1 MATTNIPDSAFQQV
15 AELREQLNH
24 HNYRYYVLDSPEISD
39 AQYDDL
45 MRELRAIEAEH
56 PELVTPDSPTQRVG
70 AAPAEGFT
78 QVAHPR
84 PMFSLGNAFD
94 DDEFMAWHQRVSD
107 LLEGETFDMVCELKY
122 DGLAVALTYEDGVF
136 VRGATRGNGTVGEDV
151 TLNLRTIKSIPL
163 RLLSKDVPQRLEVRG
178 EVYFPKS
185 LFAKFNE
192 ERAARGEQTYANPR
206 NTAAGSLRQLD
217 PRSTAERPLDIFIY
231 SLGYAE
237 GGDMP
242 AYHWEMLQY
251 LKRLGFKVSAD
262 SRRVQTPEDAIA
274 FYKHWVKNAEE
285 DLDAAADG
293 VVVKVDNLDYQR
305 HLGVVGREPRW
316 AVAYKFPAVQ
326 EITRLLD
333 IRVNVGRTG
342 SINPYAVLEPV
353 NIAGATVRQAT
364 LHNEDYIRGKDLLIG
379 DWVVVERAGEVIPQ
393 IVSVIAKERKPA
405 ANLFGKIIRKPVYS
419 YDRIGRLRR
428 RRRVKAPTKLRYED
442 RREFRMPSSCPSC
455 SEPVVSPE
463 DDAMSY
469 CDNASCPT
477 QLVRLLEHFVSRG
490 AMDIE
495 GMGIKWGEL
504 LIKQGLIKDV
514 ADLYYLEPEHLARLN
529 LLDAIEA
536 AKARPFADALAAAG
550 IPTVG
555 KKSASIIAERFG
567 NMSALSSASELN
579 VGELSGVSA
588 RTAAAIFAHFSELRM
603 QPHFTRLGS
612 DFLGNGLIALQSDLF
627 YVNRRHLLQP
637 ESLRQKSVSNL
648 LSAIEASRQRPLS
661 RVLVALGIRHVGG
674 EVAELLARSFTTID
688 NLMSADEEALTAI
701 PTIGPRIAES
711 VVSYF
716 QNEANRNVVEKLRA
730 AGVRLEDEPRAV
742 PTEQPFVGM
751 RFVVTGRLEG
761 FSRSQ
766 IQDTIKQYGGA
777 VSGSVSKN
785 TRLSCGRRGRRFQA
799 RGRRAPRGQG
809 ADRGRIPGQ
818 IAGKWRRDS
827 LRRRIGQPAPWTRAP
842 VRRECLAVLD
852 GNDRH

>member
-1 MATTNIPDSAFQQV
+1 
-15 AELREQLNH
+15 
-24 HNYRYYVLDSPEISD
+24 
-39 AQYDDL
+39 
-45 MRELRAIEAEH
+45 
-56 PELVTPDSPTQRVG
+56 
-70 AAPAEGFT
+70 
-78 QVAHPR
+78 
-84 PMFSLGNAFD
+84 
-94 DDEFMAWHQRVSD
+94 
-107 LLEGETFDMVCELKY
+107 
-122 DGLAVALTYEDGVF
+122 
-136 VRGATRGNGTVGEDV
+136 
-151 TLNLRTIKSIPL
+151 
-163 RLLSKDVPQRLEVRG
+163 
-178 EVYFPKS
+178 
-185 LFAKFNE
+185 
-192 ERAARGEQTYANPR
+192 
-206 NTAAGSLRQLD
+206 
-217 PRSTAERPLDIFIY
+217 
-231 SLGYAE
+231 
-237 GGDMP
+237 MP

-293 VVVKVDNLDYQR
+293 IVVKVDNLDYQR

-393 IVSVIAKERKPA
+393 VVSVIA
-405 ANLFGKIIRKPVYS
+405 
-419 YDRIGRLRR
+419 
-428 RRRVKAPTKLRYED
+428 D
-442 RREFRMPSSCPSC
+442 RRDGSERDFRMPAACPSC
-455 SEPVVSPE
+455 AEPVVSPE
-463 DDAMSY
+463 DEAMSY
-469 CDNASCPT
+469 CDNASCPV

-495 GMGIKWGEL
+495 GMGIKWGEF
-504 LIKQGLIKDV
+504 LIQQGLIKDV

-529 LLDAIEA
+529 LLDVIEA
-536 AKARPFADALAAAG
+536 AKVRPFADALAAAG

-688 NLMSADEEALTAI
+688 NLMSADEEALVAI

-716 QNEANRNVVEKLRA
+716 RNDANRQVVEKLRA
-730 AGVRLEDEPRAV
+730 ARVRLEDEPSAA
-742 PTEQPFVGM
+742 PTEQPFVGL
-751 RFVVTGRLEG
+751 RFVVTGRLER

-785 TRLSCGRRGRRFQA
+785 TDYLVAGEGGGSKLADAERLEVKVLSEDELIR
-799 RGRRAPRGQG
+799 
-809 ADRGRIPGQ
+809 
-818 IAGKWRRDS
+818 KLRDS
-827 LRRRIGQPAPWTRAP
+827 GVELP
-842 VRRECLAVLD
+842 
-852 GNDRH
+852 

>member
-1 MATTNIPDSAFQQV
+1 MSAMLTIDIIHQI
-15 AELREQLNH
+15 ENLRERLNH
-24 HNYRYYVLDSPEISD
+24 HNYRYYVLDSPEVSD
-39 AQYDDL
+39 AQYDAL
-45 MRELRAIEAEH
+45 IRELRAIEAKH

-70 AAPAEGFT
+70 AAPADGFE
-78 QVAHPR
+78 QVTHSR
-84 PMFSLGNAFD
+84 PMHSLGNAFD
-94 DDEFMAWHQRVSD
+94 DEEFMAWHKRVSD
-107 LLEGETFDMVCELKY
+107 MLEGEPFNMVCELKY

-136 VRGATRGNGTVGEDV
+136 VRGATRGNGMVGEDV
-151 TLNLRTIKSIPL
+151 TSNLRTIKSIPL
-163 RLLSKDVPQRLEVRG
+163 RLLSAGENIDMPERLEVRG

-217 PRSTAERPLDIFIY
+217 PRNTAERPLDIFIY

-237 GGDMP
+237 GGDVP
-242 AYHWEMLQY
+242 ATHWEMLQY
-251 LKRLGFKVSAD
+251 LKGLGFKVSDD
-262 SRRVQTPEDAIA
+262 SRLVHTQEEAIA
-274 FYKHWVKNAEE
+274 FYNRWVRSHEE
-285 DLDAAADG
+285 ELDAAADG

-379 DWVVVERAGEVIPQ
+379 DRVVVERAGEVIPQ
-393 IVSVIAKERKPA
+393 VVSVIAEERKPA
-405 ANLFGKIIRKPVYS
+405 ANLFGKLIRKPAYS

-428 RRRVKAPTKLRYED
+428 KRRYKAPARIRYED
-442 RREFRMPSSCPSC
+442 RREFRMPTSCPEC
-455 SEPVVSPE
+455 KKPVVSPE
-463 DDAMSY
+463 DEAMSY
-469 CDNASCPT
+469 CVNASCPA

-495 GMGIKWGEL
+495 GMGIKWGEY
-504 LIKQGLIKDV
+504 LIQQGLIKDV
-514 ADLYYLEPEHLARLN
+514 ADIYYLKPSDLARLN
-529 LLDAIEA
+529 LLDVIEA
-536 AKARPFADALAAAG
+536 AKARPFADALANSR

-555 KKSASIIAERFG
+555 KKSAGIIAERFR
-567 NMSALSSASELN
+567 NMSALSTASELDI
-579 VGELSGVSA
+579 GELSGVSA
-588 RTAAAIFAHFSELRM
+588 RTAKAVVNHFAELRSKA
-603 QPHFTRLGS
+603 HITEISS
-612 DFLGNGLIALQSDLF
+612 DFLVNGLVDAHSDLF
-627 YVNRRHLLQP
+627 YVNRSHLLDP

-648 LSAIEASRQRPLS
+648 LSAIEASKQRPLA
-661 RVLVALGIRHVGG
+661 RILVALGIRHVGG
-674 EVAELLARSFTTID
+674 EVAELLAREFTTID
-688 NLMSADEEALTAI
+688 NLMAADEEALIAI
-701 PTIGPRIAES
+701 DSIGPRIAES

-730 AGVRLEDEPRAV
+730 AGVRLEDEERV
-742 PTEQPFVGM
+742 IPTEQPFVGM
-751 RFVVTGRLEG
+751 RFVVTGRLEQ

-766 IQDTIKQYGGA
+766 VQDLIKQYGGA

-785 TRLSCGRRGRRFQA
+785 TSYLVAGEGGGSKLADAQRLEVEVLTEDELLAYAAAHRHPELTG
-799 RGRRAPRGQG
+799 
-809 ADRGRIPGQ
+809 
-818 IAGKWRRDS
+818 
-827 LRRRIGQPAPWTRAP
+827 WT
-842 VRRECLAVLD
+842 
-852 GNDRH
+852 G

>member
-39 AQYDDL
+39 AQYDEL

-56 PELVTPDSPTQRVG
+56 PELVAPDSPTQRVG

-163 RLLSKDVPQRLEVRG
+163 RLLSEDVPQRLEVRG

-393 IVSVIAKERKPA
+393 VVSVVAERRD
-405 ANLFGKIIRKPVYS
+405 GSER
-419 YDRIGRLRR
+419 D
-428 RRRVKAPTKLRYED
+428 
-442 RREFRMPSSCPSC
+442 FRMPAACPSC
-455 SEPVVSPE
+455 AESVVSPE
-463 DDAMSY
+463 DEVMSY
-469 CDNASCPT
+469 CDNASCPA

-495 GMGIKWGEL
+495 GMGIKWGEF
-504 LIKQGLIKDV
+504 LIQQGLIKDV
-514 ADLYYLEPEHLARLN
+514 ADLYYLELEHLARLN

-536 AKARPFADALAAAG
+536 AKARSFADTLAAAG

-648 LSAIEASRQRPLS
+648 LSAIEASKQRPLS

-688 NLMSADEEALTAI
+688 NLMSSDEEALTAI

-716 QNEANRNVVEKLRA
+716 RNEANRQVVEKLRKA
-730 AGVRLEDEPRAV
+730 DVRLEDEPRTV
-742 PTEQPFVGM
+742 PTVQPFVGK
-751 RFVVTGRLEG
+751 RFVVTGRLDR

-766 IQDTIKQYGGA
+766 IQDLIKQYGGA

-785 TRLSCGRRGRRFQA
+785 TDYLVAGEGGGSKL
-799 RGRRAPRGQG
+799 
-809 ADRGRIPGQ
+809 ADAERIEVKVLTEDELL
-818 IAGKWRRDS
+818 AM
-827 LRRRIGQPAPWTRAP
+827 LPA
-842 VRRECLAVLD
+842 E
-852 GNDRH
+852 

>member
-24 HNYRYYVLDSPEISD
+24 NNYHYYVLDSPEISD
-39 AQYDDL
+39 AQYDEL

-70 AAPAEGFT
+70 AQPAEGFT

-94 DDEFMAWHQRVSD
+94 DDEFLAWHRRVSD

-163 RLLSKDVPQRLEVRG
+163 RLLSEDVPQRLEVRG

-393 IVSVIAKERKPA
+393 VVSVIA
-405 ANLFGKIIRKPVYS
+405 
-419 YDRIGRLRR
+419 
-428 RRRVKAPTKLRYED
+428 D
-442 RREFRMPSSCPSC
+442 RRDGSERDFRMPAACPSC
-455 SEPVVSPE
+455 AEPVVSPE
-463 DDAMSY
+463 DEAMSY
-469 CDNASCPT
+469 CDNASCPV

-504 LIKQGLIKDV
+504 LIRQGLIKDV
-514 ADLYYLEPEHLARLN
+514 ADLYYIESEHLARLN
-529 LLDAIEA
+529 LLDVIES
-536 AKARPFADALAAAG
+536 AKARPFADALAASG

-588 RTAAAIFAHFSELRM
+588 RTASAIFAHFSELRM

-648 LSAIEASRQRPLS
+648 LSAIEASKQRPLS

-716 QNEANRNVVEKLRA
+716 RNEANRQVVEKLRKVD
-730 AGVRLEDEPRAV
+730 VRLEDEPRTV
-742 PTEQPFVGM
+742 PTVQPFAGK
-751 RFVVTGRLEG
+751 RFVVTGRLDR

-766 IQDTIKQYGGA
+766 IQDLIKQYGGA

-785 TRLSCGRRGRRFQA
+785 TDYLVAGEGGGSKLADAERLEVKVLTEDEFLGKLRESGVE
-799 RGRRAPRGQG
+799 
-809 ADRGRIPGQ
+809 
-818 IAGKWRRDS
+818 IA
-827 LRRRIGQPAPWTRAP
+827 
-842 VRRECLAVLD
+842 
-852 GNDRH
+852 

>member
-24 HNYRYYVLDSPEISD
+24 HNYRYYVLDSPEIGD

-45 MRELRAIEAEH
+45 MRELRAIELEH
-56 PELVTPDSPTQRVG
+56 PEFVTPDSPTQRVG
-70 AAPAEGFT
+70 AQPAEGFT

-163 RLLSKDVPQRLEVRG
+163 RLLSEDVPQRLEVRG

-364 LHNEDYIRGKDLLIG
+364 LHNEDYIRAKDLLIG

-393 IVSVIAKERKPA
+393 VVSVIAERRKPA
-405 ANLFGKIIRKPVYS
+405 ANLFGKLIRKPVYS

-442 RREFRMPSSCPSC
+442 RRNFRMPSSCPSC

-463 DDAMSY
+463 DEAMSH
-469 CDNASCPT
+469 CVNASCPT
-477 QLVRLLEHFVSRG
+477 QLVRLLDHFVSRG

-504 LIKQGLIKDV
+504 LIRQGLIKDV
-514 ADLYYLEPEHLARLN
+514 ADLYYIESEHLARLN
-529 LLDAIEA
+529 LLDVIES
-536 AKARPFADALAAAG
+536 AKARPFADALAASG

-555 KKSASIIAERFG
+555 KKSAGIIAERFG
-567 NMSALSSASELN
+567 EMHTLSGASELE
-579 VGELSGVSA
+579 VGELSGISA
-588 RTAAAIFAHFSELRM
+588 RTAKAVVSHFSELRA
-603 QPHFTRLGS
+603 QSHITEVASEFQT
-612 DFLGNGLIALQSDLF
+612 NGLIGLQSDLF

-637 ESLRQKSVSNL
+637 ESLRQKRVSNL

-716 QNEANRNVVEKLRA
+716 RNEANRQVVEKLRA
-730 AGVRLEDEPRAV
+730 ARVRLEDEPRAV
-742 PTEQPFVGM
+742 PTVQPFANK
-751 RFVVTGRLEG
+751 RFVVTGRLER

-766 IQDTIKQYGGA
+766 IQDLIKQYGGA

-785 TRLSCGRRGRRFQA
+785 TDYLVAGEGGGSKLADAERLEVKVLTEDEFLGKLRESGVE
-799 RGRRAPRGQG
+799 
-809 ADRGRIPGQ
+809 
-818 IAGKWRRDS
+818 IA
-827 LRRRIGQPAPWTRAP
+827 
-842 VRRECLAVLD
+842 
-852 GNDRH
+852 

>member
-163 RLLSKDVPQRLEVRG
+163 RLLSEDVPQRLEVRG

-393 IVSVIAKERKPA
+393 VVSVIA
-405 ANLFGKIIRKPVYS
+405 
-419 YDRIGRLRR
+419 
-428 RRRVKAPTKLRYED
+428 D
-442 RREFRMPSSCPSC
+442 RRDGSERDFRMPAACPSC
-455 SEPVVSPE
+455 AEPVVSPE
-463 DDAMSY
+463 DEAMSY
-469 CDNASCPT
+469 CDNASCPA
-477 QLVRLLEHFVSRG
+477 QLVRLLEHFVSRS

-495 GMGIKWGEL
+495 GMGIKWGEF
-504 LIKQGLIKDV
+504 LIQQGLIKDV

-529 LLDAIEA
+529 LLDVIEA
-536 AKARPFADALAAAG
+536 AKVRLFADALAAAG

-612 DFLGNGLIALQSDLF
+612 DFLRNGLIDVQSDLF
-627 YVNRRHLLQP
+627 YVNRKHLLQP
-637 ESLRQKSVSNL
+637 EMLRQKSVSNL
-648 LSAIEASRQRPLS
+648 LSAIEASKQRPLA

-688 NLMSADEEALTAI
+688 NLMNADEEALVAI

-716 QNEANRNVVEKLRA
+716 RNDANRQVVEKLRA
-730 AGVRLEDEPRAV
+730 ARVRLEDEPSAA
-742 PTEQPFVGM
+742 PTEQPFVGL
-751 RFVVTGRLEG
+751 RFVVTGRLER

-785 TRLSCGRRGRRFQA
+785 TDYLVAGEGGGSKLADAERLEVKVLSEDELIR
-799 RGRRAPRGQG
+799 
-809 ADRGRIPGQ
+809 
-818 IAGKWRRDS
+818 KLRDS
-827 LRRRIGQPAPWTRAP
+827 GVELP
-842 VRRECLAVLD
+842 
-852 GNDRH
+852 

>member
-24 HNYRYYVLDSPEISD
+24 HNYRYYVLDSPEIGD

-45 MRELRAIEAEH
+45 MRELRAIESEH

-163 RLLSKDVPQRLEVRG
+163 RLLSEDVPQRLEVRG

-285 DLDAAADG
+285 DLDVAADG

-364 LHNEDYIRGKDLLIG
+364 LHNEDYIRSKDLLIG

-393 IVSVIAKERKPA
+393 VVSVVAERRD
-405 ANLFGKIIRKPVYS
+405 GSER
-419 YDRIGRLRR
+419 D
-428 RRRVKAPTKLRYED
+428 
-442 RREFRMPSSCPSC
+442 FRMPAACPSC
-455 SEPVVSPE
+455 AESVVSPE
-463 DDAMSY
+463 DEAMSY
-469 CDNASCPT
+469 CDNASCPA
-477 QLVRLLEHFVSRG
+477 QLVRLLEHFVSRS

-495 GMGIKWGEL
+495 GMGIKWGEF
-504 LIKQGLIKDV
+504 LIQQGLIKDV

-536 AKARPFADALAAAG
+536 AKARSFADALAAAG

-588 RTAAAIFAHFSELRM
+588 RTASAIFAHFSELRM

-612 DFLGNGLIALQSDLF
+612 DFLENGLIALQSDLF

-648 LSAIEASRQRPLS
+648 LSAIEASKQRPLS

-730 AGVRLEDEPRAV
+730 ARVRLEDEPRAV
-742 PTEQPFVGM
+742 PTVQPFANK
-751 RFVVTGRLEG
+751 RFVVTGRLER

-766 IQDTIKQYGGA
+766 IQDLIKQYGGA

-785 TRLSCGRRGRRFQA
+785 TDYLVAGEGGGSKLADAERLEVKVLSEDELIRRL
-799 RGRRAPRGQG
+799 
-809 ADRGRIPGQ
+809 
-818 IAGKWRRDS
+818 RDS
-827 LRRRIGQPAPWTRAP
+827 GVELP
-842 VRRECLAVLD
+842 
-852 GNDRH
+852 

>member
-1 MATTNIPDSAFQQV
+1 MATTNIPDSVFQQV
-15 AELREQLNH
+15 ADLRERLNH

-39 AQYDDL
+39 AQYDEL
-45 MRELRAIEAEH
+45 MRELRAIETEH

-70 AAPAEGFT
+70 AQPADGFT

-94 DDEFMAWHQRVSD
+94 DDEFMAWHKRVSD

-163 RLLSKDVPQRLEVRG
+163 RLLSEDVPQRLEVRG

-251 LKRLGFKVSAD
+251 LNRLGFKVSAD
-262 SRRVQTPEDAIA
+262 SRRVQTPDEAIA
-274 FYKHWVKNAEE
+274 FYKHWLKNAEE

-293 VVVKVDNLDYQR
+293 VVVKVDNLDFQR

-316 AVAYKFPAVQ
+316 AIAYKFPAVQ

-393 IVSVIAKERKPA
+393 VVSVIDERRD
-405 ANLFGKIIRKPVYS
+405 GSER
-419 YDRIGRLRR
+419 D
-428 RRRVKAPTKLRYED
+428 
-442 RREFRMPSSCPSC
+442 FRMPEACPSC
-455 SEPVVSPE
+455 AEPVVSPE
-463 DDAMSY
+463 DEAMSY
-469 CDNASCPT
+469 CDNASCPA

-495 GMGIKWGEL
+495 GMGIKWGEF
-504 LIKQGLIKDV
+504 LIQQGLIKDV

-529 LLDAIEA
+529 LLDVIET

-555 KKSASIIAERFG
+555 KKSASVIAEHFG
-567 NMSALSSASELN
+567 NMSVLSSAGELN

-588 RTAAAIFAHFSELRM
+588 RTAKAVVSHFKELRE
-603 QPHFTRLGS
+603 QAHITEIGS
-612 DFLGNGLIALQSDLF
+612 EFLTNGLIAVQSDLF
-627 YVNRRHLLQP
+627 YVNRKHLLQP
-637 ESLRQKSVSNL
+637 ETLRQKSVSNL
-648 LSAIEASRQRPLS
+648 LSAIEASKQRPLS

-688 NLMSADEEALTAI
+688 NLMSADEETLTAI

-716 QNEANRNVVEKLRA
+716 RNEANRQVVDKLRA

-751 RFVVTGRLEG
+751 RFVVTGRLER
-761 FSRSQ
+761 FSRPQ
-766 IQDTIKQYGGA
+766 IQDLIKQYGGA

-785 TRLSCGRRGRRFQA
+785 TDYLVAGEGGGSKLADAQRLGV
-799 RGRRAPRGQG
+799 
-809 ADRGRIPGQ
+809 DEVNEDWLIEE
-818 IAGKWRRDS
+818 
-827 LRRRIGQPAPWTRAP
+827 LRKIGVDLT
-842 VRRECLAVLD
+842 
-852 GNDRH
+852 

>member
-39 AQYDDL
+39 AQYDEL

-136 VRGATRGNGTVGEDV
+136 VRGATRGNGMVGEDV

-262 SRRVQTPEDAIA
+262 SRRVQTLEDAIA

-285 DLDAAADG
+285 NLDAAADG

-364 LHNEDYIRGKDLLIG
+364 LHNEDYIRSKDLLIG

-393 IVSVIAKERKPA
+393 VVSVIA
-405 ANLFGKIIRKPVYS
+405 
-419 YDRIGRLRR
+419 
-428 RRRVKAPTKLRYED
+428 D
-442 RREFRMPSSCPSC
+442 RRDGSERDFRMPAACPSC
-455 SEPVVSPE
+455 AEPVVSPE
-463 DDAMSY
+463 DEAMSY
-469 CDNASCPT
+469 CDNASCPV
-477 QLVRLLEHFVSRG
+477 QLVRLLEHFVSRS
-490 AMDIE
+490 AMDID
-495 GMGIKWGEL
+495 GMGIKWGEF
-504 LIKQGLIKDV
+504 LIQQGLIKDV
-514 ADLYYLEPEHLARLN
+514 ADLYYIESEHLARLN
-529 LLDAIEA
+529 LLDVIES
-536 AKARPFADALAAAG
+536 AKARPFADALAASG

-603 QPHFTRLGS
+603 HPHFTRLGS

-716 QNEANRNVVEKLRA
+716 RNDANRQVVEKLRA
-730 AGVRLEDEPRAV
+730 ARVRLEDEPSAA
-742 PTEQPFVGM
+742 PTEQPFVGL
-751 RFVVTGRLEG
+751 RFVVTGRLER

-785 TRLSCGRRGRRFQA
+785 TDYLVAGEGGGSKLADAERLEVKVLTEDEFLGKLRESGVE
-799 RGRRAPRGQG
+799 
-809 ADRGRIPGQ
+809 
-818 IAGKWRRDS
+818 IA
-827 LRRRIGQPAPWTRAP
+827 
-842 VRRECLAVLD
+842 
-852 GNDRH
+852 

>member
-24 HNYRYYVLDSPEISD
+24 HNYRYYVLDSPEIGD
-39 AQYDDL
+39 AQYDEL

-393 IVSVIAKERKPA
+393 VVSVIA
-405 ANLFGKIIRKPVYS
+405 
-419 YDRIGRLRR
+419 
-428 RRRVKAPTKLRYED
+428 D
-442 RREFRMPSSCPSC
+442 RRDGSERDFRMPAACPSC
-455 SEPVVSPE
+455 AEPVVSPE
-463 DDAMSY
+463 DEAMSY
-469 CDNASCPT
+469 CDNASCPV

-504 LIKQGLIKDV
+504 LIKQALIKDV
-514 ADLYYLEPEHLARLN
+514 ADLYYIESEHLARLN

-536 AKARPFADALAAAG
+536 AKARTFADTLAAAG

-588 RTAAAIFAHFSELRM
+588 RTASAIFAHFSELRM

-612 DFLGNGLIALQSDLF
+612 DFLGNGLIDVQSDLF
-627 YVNRRHLLQP
+627 YVNRKHLLQP

-648 LSAIEASRQRPLS
+648 LSAIEASKQRPLS

-688 NLMSADEEALTAI
+688 NLMSADEEALVAI

-716 QNEANRNVVEKLRA
+716 RNEANRQVVEKLRA
-730 AGVRLEDEPRAV
+730 ARVRLEDEPRAV
-742 PTEQPFVGM
+742 PTVQPFANK
-751 RFVVTGRLEG
+751 RFVVTGRLER

-766 IQDTIKQYGGA
+766 IQDLIKQYGGA

-785 TRLSCGRRGRRFQA
+785 TDYLVAGEGGGSKLADAERLEVKVLTEDEFLGKLRESGVE
-799 RGRRAPRGQG
+799 
-809 ADRGRIPGQ
+809 
-818 IAGKWRRDS
+818 IA
-827 LRRRIGQPAPWTRAP
+827 
-842 VRRECLAVLD
+842 
-852 GNDRH
+852 

>member
-1 MATTNIPDSAFQQV
+1 MTTTNIPDSVIKQV
-15 AELREQLNH
+15 EELRDILNH
-24 HNYRYYVLDSPEISD
+24 HNYRYYVLDSPDVSD
-39 AQYDDL
+39 AQYDAL
-45 MRELRAIEAEH
+45 IRELRGLEAEH
-56 PELVTPDSPTQRVG
+56 PELVMPDSPTQRVG

-163 RLLSKDVPQRLEVRG
+163 RLLSEDVPQRLEVRG

-185 LFAKFNE
+185 KFAKFNE

-393 IVSVIAKERKPA
+393 VVSVIA
-405 ANLFGKIIRKPVYS
+405 
-419 YDRIGRLRR
+419 
-428 RRRVKAPTKLRYED
+428 D
-442 RREFRMPSSCPSC
+442 RRDGSERDFRMPAACPSC
-455 SEPVVSPE
+455 AEPVVSPE
-463 DDAMSY
+463 DEAMSY
-469 CDNASCPT
+469 CDNASCPV

-495 GMGIKWGEL
+495 GMGIKWGEF
-504 LIKQGLIKDV
+504 LIQQGLIKDV

-536 AKARPFADALAAAG
+536 AKARTFADALAAAG

-588 RTAAAIFAHFSELRM
+588 RTASAIFAHFSELRM

-612 DFLGNGLIALQSDLF
+612 DFLGNGLIDVQSDLF
-627 YVNRRHLLQP
+627 YVNRKHLLQP

-648 LSAIEASRQRPLS
+648 LSAIEASKQRPLS

-688 NLMSADEEALTAI
+688 NLMSADEEALVAI

-716 QNEANRNVVEKLRA
+716 RNEANRQVVEKLRKA
-730 AGVRLEDEPRAV
+730 DVRLEDEPRTV
-742 PTEQPFVGM
+742 PTVQPFAGK
-751 RFVVTGRLEG
+751 RFAVTGRLDR

-785 TRLSCGRRGRRFQA
+785 TDYLVAGEGGGSKLADAERLEVKVLTEDELLA
-799 RGRRAPRGQG
+799 M
-809 ADRGRIPGQ
+809 
-818 IAGKWRRDS
+818 
-827 LRRRIGQPAPWTRAP
+827 LPA
-842 VRRECLAVLD
+842 E
-852 GNDRH
+852 